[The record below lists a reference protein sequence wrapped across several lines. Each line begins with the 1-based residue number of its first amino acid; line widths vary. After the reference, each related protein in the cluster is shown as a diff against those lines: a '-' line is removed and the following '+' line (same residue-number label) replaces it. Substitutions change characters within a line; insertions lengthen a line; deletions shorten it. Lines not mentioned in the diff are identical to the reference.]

1 MDAIWVVG
9 QNIGTDSLMVTF
21 KNVKFPI
28 VIIYQLN
35 LNDGQMIVFLAITA
49 MILFIALALF
59 LVLPVVYYEHQSTA

>member
-28 VIIYQLN
+28 VIIYQLI
-35 LNDGQMIVFLAITA
+35 LNDGQMIAFLAITS
-49 MILFIALALF
+49 MILVHRFGSF
-59 LVLPVVYYEHQSTA
+59 LGTPSGIL